1 MSVRNGATE
10 PRTPTRVG
18 CPKCETR
25 WPRAAPPPHHRRLL
39 AISSAARPP
48 SPSAPR
54 RSPLREFA
62 DSRSR
67 RTTESQ
73 HQNGVLLPRAISLP
87 ILTALCSCF
96 ASADR
101 IRLRPRCRIITDST
115 SPSLLG
121 VVCSSDT
128 LIDRRV
134 CSLFTFG
141 QREDA
146 HRIGRATRTANVMR
160 VLSLYIDSRGG
171 QRTTLST
178 IISTKTAL
186 F

>member
-1 MSVRNGATE
+1 MREE
-10 PRTPTRVG
+10 PLRPLPRWADLCQCRFLLPG
-18 CPKCETR
+18 RDSYSRRFLQNAKTR
-25 WPRAAPPPHHRRLL
+25 WPRAAPRPHHRRLL

-62 DSRSR
+62 DSLSR

-101 IRLRPRCRIITDST
+101 IRLRPRWRIITDST

-134 CSLFTFG
+134 CSVYFSVK
-141 QREDA
+141 E
-146 HRIGRATRTANVMR
+146 
-160 VLSLYIDSRGG
+160 
-171 QRTTLST
+171 
-178 IISTKTAL
+178 KTPIASAVRL
-186 F
+186 AQQM